1 MSVLGNISSIVLTVS
16 NISPSFFHCSF
27 EIVVDRIDRVLAHVT
42 ASSVRAHGV
51 VVDQPDIRVVLR
63 GFHTLVELVAEG
75 WLEELIKNGAIEPFR
90 KTICLRAGDFGF
102 GDPGCISGRLSGQH
116 DPGGQFCHHGRW
128 FGQADEHGTLGC
140 GRRDCN
146 SLDRDHPSDSFGCGR
161 SVLANPERPGCAG
174 VIRSATSVSQ
184 TLLSLIRGAGSCPPE
199 SWEVAGGIRRT
210 WAL

>member
-51 VVDQPDIRVVLR
+51 VVDQPDIRVVLW

-90 KTICLRAGDFGF
+90 KTICLRAEDLYTPLLDFVERLVYVVRMTVCSGPLHLDSF
-102 GDPGCISGRLSGQH
+102 FVILRGWSEPDERAARRFRTQVVSDTPGTNGYVSSCIHLRGNVQSGN
-116 DPGGQFCHHGRW
+116 GRW
-128 FGQADEHGTLGC
+128 
-140 GRRDCN
+140 
-146 SLDRDHPSDSFGCGR
+146 R
-161 SVLANPERPGCAG
+161 SHYTRINP
-174 VIRSATSVSQ
+174 
-184 TLLSLIRGAGSCPPE
+184 PP
-199 SWEVAGGIRRT
+199 
-210 WAL
+210 LP